1 MSDTNIDPAEVSKFN
16 DLAHRWWDPSG
27 DFKPLH
33 DLNPR
38 RASFIDE
45 RANLNG
51 KRTLDVGCGGGLLTE
66 EMYRRGAKVTG
77 IDAGE
82 AVIRIAELHQSGS
95 GTEVDY
101 QNLSAKQLLT
111 EQPQT
116 FDVVTCL
123 ELLEH
128 VPEPAE
134 LVATCAALVR
144 PGGDVFFSTINRN
157 PKAWLMAIVGAE
169 YVLRLLPKGTHEY
182 RRFIRPSELEEW
194 ARSAGLRLQQTVGM
208 RYNPFNGEVAFG
220 RRLDVN
226 YLAWF
231 KRPE

>member
-1 MSDTNIDPAEVSKFN
+1 MSDANVDPAEVAKFN

-45 RANLNG
+45 CANLSG

-82 AVIRIAELHQSGS
+82 IVIRIAELHQSGS

-101 QNLSAKQLLT
+101 HNLSPEQLLA

-169 YVLRLLPKGTHEY
+169 YMLRLLPKGTHEY

-194 ARSAGLRLQQTVGM
+194 ARSATLRLQQTVGM